1 MNPSEYVKTFLL
13 SYVALEHEK
22 FMLQK
27 ETEMTPKCS
36 QESNEEFHNVALE
49 PLNSNPSNPYNL
61 ILDSDGENSSDSSD
75 SVDIGVILK
84 QKLKTFCFK
93 AIKSHDS
100 TWKQAID
107 FVENIELYYENNL
120 I

>member
-1 MNPSEYVKTFLL
+1 ML

-22 FMLQK
+22 FMLQS
-27 ETEMTPKCS
+27 ETEITPSCS
-36 QESNEEFHNVALE
+36 QQSNEDFHDVALE
-49 PLNSNPSNPYNL
+49 PLHSNPSNPDNI
-61 ILDSDGENSSDSSD
+61 ILDSDDENSNDSSD

-84 QKLKTFCFK
+84 QKLKKFCFK

-100 TWKQAID
+100 TWKEAID
-107 FVENIELYYENNL
+107 FVENIEQYYENNL